1 MTTGD
6 HFAGYTIRGVL
17 GSGGMGEVY
26 RVRHP
31 RLPRDEA
38 LKVLRA
44 DISGDPDFQAR
55 FIREA
60 DLAAGLSHPHIVAVH
75 DRGDSAGQLWIAME
89 YIDGT
94 DAAKLLARSTSGLPI
109 EMVLPIITAVA
120 DALDYAHRRGVLHR
134 DVKPANILCAETDS
148 ESQRIY
154 LSDFGIARD
163 LDQVSG
169 LTATNMT
176 VGTIAYSAPEQLMG
190 ETLDGRVDQ
199 YSLAATAF
207 HLLAGA
213 EPFPST
219 NAAVAIAQHLNADRP
234 RLSSI
239 RADLSGLDDVL
250 ATGMAKEPQHRY
262 PSCLDFARALERAA
276 LGAEPY
282 PHDALTQAAPI
293 TPAAAAT
300 AEAPALRDFPAAGG
314 VRAGMRRWWGYLA
327 AAAAVLVTALALVW
341 RPWQHE
347 SPSGA
352 APPPQSQTKDTAQA
366 TGAGT
371 GRTALAAAEAI
382 KAAIP
387 SITQL
392 VELTEATDDNSLLG
406 RPNGYTAAVVLIDP
420 RSRGLCDPARP
431 GVDCGATVEQ
441 WPSQAA
447 AQARADYIRNIRAA
461 SPILGSEWTT
471 VSGDLLLR
479 VTGEL
484 TPSTAKS
491 YENAFTD

>member
-6 HFAGYTIRGVL
+6 QFAGYTIRGVL

-38 LKVLRA
+38 LKVLRP

-75 DRGDSAGQLWIAME
+75 DRGDSAGQLWIAMD

-94 DAAKLLARSTSGLPI
+94 DAAKLLARHPSGLPVQT
-109 EMVLPIITAVA
+109 VLPIITAVA

-148 ESQRIY
+148 GSQRIY

-163 LDQVSG
+163 LGQVSG

-234 RLSSI
+234 KLSSI
-239 RADLSGLDDVL
+239 RADLPGLDDVL
-250 ATGMAKEPQHRY
+250 ATGMAKDPQHRY

-282 PHDALTQAAPI
+282 PHAAPTQAAPI
-293 TPAAAAT
+293 TPAAATT
-300 AEAPALRDFPAAGG
+300 AEAPVPQNVPAAGG
-314 VRAGMRRWWGYLA
+314 RRAGKRRWGYLA
-327 AAAAVLVTALALVW
+327 AAAAAVLVTVVVLVW
-341 RPWQHE
+341 RPWQSD

-366 TGAGT
+366 AAGT
-371 GRTALAAAEAI
+371 GRSALSAAEAV
-382 KAAIP
+382 KAAVP
-387 SITQL
+387 EITQ
-392 VELTEATDDNSLLG
+392 VIELTETTDDNGLLG

-420 RSRGLCDPARP
+420 RSKGLCDPARP

-447 AQARADYIRNIRAA
+447 AQARADYLQAIHAA
-461 SPILGSEWTT
+461 APMFGSEWTT
-471 VSGDLLLR
+471 VSGNLLLR

-491 YENAFTD
+491 YENAFSG